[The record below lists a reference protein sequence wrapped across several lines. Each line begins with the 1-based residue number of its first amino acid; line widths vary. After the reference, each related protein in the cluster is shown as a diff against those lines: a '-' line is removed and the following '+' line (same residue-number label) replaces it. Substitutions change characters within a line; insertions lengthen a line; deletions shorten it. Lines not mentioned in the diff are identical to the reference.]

1 MYCIGVNCSADQC
14 LKNCG
19 GGGEEVSVTCGKD
32 DFWCHHYCD
41 HNYDRRANWLFGI
54 IFGIMSGIMSGIIIA
69 KFKVA

>member
-1 MYCIGVNCSADQC
+1 MSHYARMISGVIIT
-14 LKNCG
+14 
-19 GGGEEVSVTCGKD
+19 VTREG
-32 DFWCHHYCD
+32 D